1 MCREYYYKQKRTA
14 PPDSVYWALKNL
26 NSHLA
31 ELSMCLQTDQI
42 GAFWISVIDRSFLL
56 ANKLG
61 AAETGEMN

>member
-1 MCREYYYKQKRTA
+1 MNF
-14 PPDSVYWALKNL
+14 D
-26 NSHLA
+26 SHLA

-61 AAETGEMN
+61 AVETGEMN